1 MIFKA
6 SKRSGGRQ
14 LGSHLLKTEENEHV
28 EIHEVSGFISDT
40 VMGAMNEAYAAARG
54 TKCKQYLFSMS
65 LSPPAH
71 ESVRVEVFEKV
82 IGDIEERL
90 GLTGQPRVI
99 VFHEKEGRRHCHAVW
114 SRINAETMTAID
126 LPFFKNKLQVLAKEV
141 YLENGWK
148 MPRGFENPQLRDHR
162 NFSLDEWQQAK
173 RASIDPRELRGAVIE
188 CYRQADNAK
197 SFAAA
202 LEERG
207 LFLARG
213 DRRGFVAVTI
223 DGDVFA
229 LARMIDA
236 KPKEVASLLGDPAK
250 LRSVEEMKQFIGEQ
264 IVPRLTRYIAEAKRI
279 AHHNMQPLIAKREAL
294 KVQHQA
300 ERQAF
305 DTRLETRWNE
315 EQRVR
320 ASRLRKGIAG
330 AWDFLTGRYFKT
342 RKQNDTNLQ

>member
-28 EIHEVSGFISDT
+28 EIHEVSGFISDS
-40 VMGAMNEAYAAARG
+40 VMGAMSEAYAAARG

-126 LPFFKNKLQVLAKEV
+126 LPFFKNKLQALAKEV

-173 RASIDPRELRGAVIE
+173 RTSIDPRELRGAVID
-188 CYRQADNAK
+188 CYRQADNANSLK
-197 SFAAA
+197 SS
-202 LEERG
+202 
-207 LFLARG
+207 AR
-213 DRRGFVAVTI
+213 
-223 DGDVFA
+223 
-229 LARMIDA
+229 
-236 KPKEVASLLGDPAK
+236 
-250 LRSVEEMKQFIGEQ
+250 
-264 IVPRLTRYIAEAKRI
+264 
-279 AHHNMQPLIAKREAL
+279 
-294 KVQHQA
+294 
-300 ERQAF
+300 
-305 DTRLETRWNE
+305 
-315 EQRVR
+315 
-320 ASRLRKGIAG
+320 
-330 AWDFLTGRYFKT
+330 
-342 RKQNDTNLQ
+342 